1 MNRLTDKV
9 AIVTGA
15 AQGIG
20 ETYAKSLAAEGAKV
34 MVSDLDDPSRVVA
47 EIKASGGT
55 AAGHLADVTDDA
67 SIAAMVDS
75 TEKEFGAVEI
85 LVNNAALF
93 AALRLTPIME
103 MSNEAWDK
111 TMTVN
116 VRGTFQ
122 CIKAVVPSMLK
133 NGRGKIINVSS
144 GTFYYGGPGMADYVS
159 SKGAILGLTRSA
171 AREFGDQNIHVNAIV
186 PGLTI
191 SEGVDNHP
199 QLGVAREPTV
209 ASRILKREMMPED
222 LIGTLLFLASEDS
235 DFLSGQSINVDG
247 GRFCQ

>member
-1 MNRLTDKV
+1 MRRLEDKV

-15 AQGIG
+15 AQGLG
-20 ETYAKSLAAEGAKV
+20 ETYAKALAAEGAKV
-34 MVSDLDDPSRVVA
+34 MVSDIEDPSRVVD
-47 EIKASGGT
+47 EIKESNGA
-55 AAGHLADVTDDA
+55 AAGIVCDVTDDD
-67 SIAAMVDS
+67 SIAAMVAA
-75 TEKEFGAVEI
+75 TEGEFGSVEI

-103 MSNEAWDK
+103 MSNEDWDR

-116 VRGTFQ
+116 ARGSFQ
-122 CIKAVVPSMLK
+122 CIRGVVPSMLK
-133 NGRGKIINVSS
+133 NGRGKIINISS

-171 AREFGDQNIHVNAIV
+171 AREFGDKNIHVNAIV

-191 SEGVDNHP
+191 SEGVDTHP

-222 LIGTLLFLASEDS
+222 LVGTLLFLASEDS

-247 GRFCQ
+247 GRYCQ

>member
-15 AQGIG
+15 AQGLG

-34 MVSDLDDPSRVVA
+34 MVSDLDDPSRVVE

-55 AAGHLADVTDDA
+55 
-67 SIAAMVDS
+67 
-75 TEKEFGAVEI
+75 
-85 LVNNAALF
+85 
-93 AALRLTPIME
+93 
-103 MSNEAWDK
+103 
-111 TMTVN
+111 
-116 VRGTFQ
+116 
-122 CIKAVVPSMLK
+122 
-133 NGRGKIINVSS
+133 
-144 GTFYYGGPGMADYVS
+144 
-159 SKGAILGLTRSA
+159 A

-209 ASRILKREMMPED
+209 ASRMLKREMMPED

>member
-1 MNRLTDKV
+1 MRLAGKT
-9 AIVTGA
+9 AIVTGGA
-15 AQGIG
+15 SGFGAGIV
-20 ETYAKSLAAEGAKV
+20 EKFLAEGAKV
-34 MVSDLDDPSRVVA
+34 MVSDIEDPSRVVN
-47 EIKASGGT
+47 EIKESNGT
-55 AAGHLADVTDDA
+55 AVGIQCDVTDDA
-67 SIAAMVDS
+67 SIAAMVTA
-75 TEKEFGAVEI
+75 TEEEFGSVEI

-171 AREFGDQNIHVNAIV
+171 AREFGDQNIYVNAIV

-191 SEGVDNHP
+191 SEGVDTHP